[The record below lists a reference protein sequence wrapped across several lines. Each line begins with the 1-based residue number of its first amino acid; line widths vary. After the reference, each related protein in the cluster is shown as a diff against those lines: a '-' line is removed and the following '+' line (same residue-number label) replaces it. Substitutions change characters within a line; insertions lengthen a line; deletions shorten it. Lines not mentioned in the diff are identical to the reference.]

1 MRNTT
6 FSDVIDSF
14 ESSFM
19 DKKELPIT
27 LETMWFKKAVGQ
39 FSTEIEPLTYD
50 EVLEQ
55 FNSELSQ
62 YVIDTLGTMIKVY
75 YLERE
80 LSRVNKIASII
91 GKDLSV
97 NGSNG
102 LQKYT
107 KNELDSVKSDL
118 VERLEKLK
126 PSAYN

>member
-27 LETMWFKKAVGQ
+27 LEAIWFKKAVGQ
-39 FSTEIEPLTYD
+39 FSTEIEPLSYD
-50 EVLEQ
+50 EVLKQ
-55 FNSELSQ
+55 FDSELSQ
-62 YVIDTLGTMIKVY
+62 YVIDTLGAMIKVY

-80 LSRVNKIASII
+80 LSRVNKIASIV

-97 NGSNG
+97 NGNNG

-107 KNELDSVKSDL
+107 KNELNSVKSDL

>member
-27 LETMWFKKAVGQ
+27 LEIMWFKKAVGQ
-39 FSTEIEPLTYD
+39 FSTEIEPLSYD

-55 FNSELSQ
+55 FDSELSQ

-80 LSRVNKIASII
+80 LSRVNKISSIV

-97 NGSNG
+97 NGNNG

-107 KNELDSVKSDL
+107 ENELSIAKSAL
-118 VERLEKLK
+118 VEKLEKLK

>member
-1 MRNTT
+1 MKNTT

-19 DKKELPIT
+19 DKKELPIM
-27 LETMWFKKAVGQ
+27 LEIMWFKKAVGQ
-39 FSTEIEPLTYD
+39 FSTEIEPLSYD

-55 FNSELSQ
+55 FDSELSQ
-62 YVIDTLGTMIKVY
+62 YVVDILGAMIKIY

-80 LSRVNKIASII
+80 LSRVNKIASIVGRDI
-91 GKDLSV
+91 SV
-97 NGSNG
+97 NGTNG

-107 KNELDSVKSDL
+107 ENELNIAKSDL
-118 VERLEKLK
+118 VEKLEKLK

>member
-50 EVLEQ
+50 EMLEQ